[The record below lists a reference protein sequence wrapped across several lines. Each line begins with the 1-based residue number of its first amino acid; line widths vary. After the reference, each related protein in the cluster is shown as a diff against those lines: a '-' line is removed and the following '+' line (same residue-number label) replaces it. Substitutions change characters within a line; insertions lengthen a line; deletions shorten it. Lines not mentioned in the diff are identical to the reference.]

1 MGMKFSELIEKYE
14 RENNGRV
21 IFTVIDNVHNV
32 MGEYEEEEYNKG
44 DEESV
49 NTYKTYCNMKCR
61 LISVA
66 YDKMLVKVVCEV
78 L

>member
-1 MGMKFSELIEKYE
+1 MKKFSELVEKYE
-14 RENNGRV
+14 SENNGRI
-21 IFTVIDNVHNV
+21 IFTVIDNANNV

-49 NTYKTYCNMKCR
+49 NTYKTYCDMNCR
-61 LISVA
+61 VISVA
-66 YDKMLVKVVCEV
+66 YNKMWVNVVREI